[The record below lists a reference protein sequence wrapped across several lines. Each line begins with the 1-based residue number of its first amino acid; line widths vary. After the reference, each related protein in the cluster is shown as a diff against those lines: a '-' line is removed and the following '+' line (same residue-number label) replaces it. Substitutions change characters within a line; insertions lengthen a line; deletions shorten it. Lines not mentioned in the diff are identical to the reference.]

1 MSHLHLMSHEL
12 CPYVQRAAILLHEK
26 NVVFQQTYIDL
37 ANKPAWFLEISP
49 LGKVPVLKVDDEV
62 LFESAVICEYLD
74 ETHGFPLHP
83 SQPMPKAKHRA
94 WMEFS
99 SVLLT
104 GLWNLS
110 MAQDEAT
117 LERKRQD
124 LNLYFATLEANLG
137 PGPYFAGSEFSMVD
151 VFFAPVFRYFEV
163 FDTLRDLKL
172 FEGRPRLAAW
182 RQMLAARSAVQRAV
196 PADYAARLLHYLQDR
211 ESILTGRS

>member
-26 NVVFQQTYIDL
+26 NVIFQQTYIDL

-151 VFFAPVFRYFEV
+151 VFFAPVFRYFDV
-163 FDTLRDLKL
+163 FDTLRDLRL
-172 FEGRPRLAAW
+172 FEGRPRVAAW

-196 PADYAARLLHYLQDR
+196 PADYAARLLHYLKDR

>member
-1 MSHLHLMSHEL
+1 MSHEL

-26 NVVFQQTYIDL
+26 NVIFQQTYIDL

-151 VFFAPVFRYFEV
+151 VFFAPVFRYFDV
-163 FDTLRDLKL
+163 FDTLRDLRL
-172 FEGRPRLAAW
+172 FEGRPRVAAW

-196 PADYAARLLHYLQDR
+196 PADYAARLLHYLKDR